1 MASSLRRN
9 PFIGIPLFNA
19 FKFKF
24 YNLIPP
30 HSLQNKFSQKYYP
43 AANSPFGGPD
53 SYREGGLKLS
63 MDELNRKTVEEFK
76 RSDKTPV
83 IAVLENI
90 RSAYNVGSV
99 FRTADAFLLE
109 AIYITGYTCVP
120 PHKEIK
126 KTALGA
132 EESVEWKHFANAT
145 EAIKTLKESGY
156 KIYAVEQAVNSLML
170 QNLNFNN
177 DEKIAV
183 IFGNEVTGVEQETIL
198 QCDGCIEI
206 PQLGMKHSLNIAT
219 AAGVVLWEIVRRRLF
234 TTPTAVANPVG
245 G

>member
-1 MASSLRRN
+1 MR
-9 PFIGIPLFNA
+9 
-19 FKFKF
+19 
-24 YNLIPP
+24 
-30 HSLQNKFSQKYYP
+30 
-43 AANSPFGGPD
+43 
-53 SYREGGLKLS
+53 KLS
-63 MDELNRKTVEEFK
+63 MNELNRKSVEEFK

-109 AIYITGYTCVP
+109 AVYITGYTCTP

-132 EESVEWKHFANAT
+132 EDTVAWKHFSNAA
-145 EAIKTLKESGY
+145 EAIASLKADGY
-156 KIYAVEQAVNSLML
+156 KVYAVEQAVNSLHL
-170 QNLNFNN
+170 QQTNFSSE
-177 DEKIAV
+177 EKIAV
-183 IFGNEVTGVEQETIL
+183 IFGNEVTGVEQDTIK

-219 AAGVVLWEIVRRRLF
+219 AAGVVLWEIVRKRLS
-234 TTPTAVANPVG
+234 
-245 G
+245 